1 MCMWV
6 CECVRH
12 VCVCVWVRVRV
23 CVCACGCVSVSVTCV
38 CVCVGE
44 GEGACVCAIN
54 IVYVIHFAG
63 TLFSE
68 TGKRW
73 FTRFLFH
80 DGYAM
85 VITRLHVPHMEI
97 FNS

>member
-1 MCMWV
+1 MCVCMWV

-12 VCVCVWVRVRV
+12 VCVCV
-23 CVCACGCVSVSVTCV
+23 
-38 CVCVGE
+38 CVGE
-44 GEGACVCAIN
+44 GAGAGACVCAIN

-85 VITRLHVPHMEI
+85 VIPRLHVPHMEI